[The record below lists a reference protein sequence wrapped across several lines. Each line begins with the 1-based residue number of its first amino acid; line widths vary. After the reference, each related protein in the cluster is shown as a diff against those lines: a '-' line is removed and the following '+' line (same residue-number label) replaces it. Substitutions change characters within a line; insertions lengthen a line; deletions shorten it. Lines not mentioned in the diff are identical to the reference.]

1 MSNDHGAATADD
13 PMDMAAHESTY
24 AAFIALT
31 ETVVSVLV
39 CTILMLVLWGIEGHG
54 FVALIGLI
62 LTLLAATVG
71 ALTGMGWRVVAPIL
85 VLLGLACI
93 VL

>member
-13 PMDMAAHESTY
+13 PMDMAEHESTY
-24 AAFIALT
+24 AGFIALT
-31 ETVVSVLV
+31 ETTVAVLL
-39 CTILMLVLWGIEGHG
+39 CTLLMLVLWGLEGHG
-54 FVALIGLI
+54 FVALVGLI
-62 LTLLAATVG
+62 VTLLAATVG
-71 ALTGMGWRVVAPIL
+71 ALTGLGWRVVAPVF

>member
-13 PMDMAAHESTY
+13 PMDMAEHESTY
-24 AAFIALT
+24 AAFIGLT
-31 ETVVSVLV
+31 ETTVGVLL
-39 CTILMLVLWGIEGHG
+39 CTLLLLVLWGLEGYG

-62 LTLLAATVG
+62 VTLLAATVG
-71 ALTGMGWRVVAPIL
+71 AMTGLGWRVVAPVF